1 MGTTKTRT
9 LNIRTTSG
17 VVVDGIATVP
27 CQAEAAN
34 VLAHG
39 VDADM
44 ADPFMT
50 AVAEGLAQ
58 RQIGTLRYRFPYMQG
73 GQKPSGRACCRTRT
87 RTCRGSQSEHYV
99 VILAVVRWWQV
110 SGWAYDFADADADA
124 DADAG
129 AGNIAFAGSAGSGIP
144 GVSFASGRQ
153 TNSRSRRAPEFS

>member
-34 VLAHG
+34 VFAHG

-58 RQIGTLRYRFPYMQG
+58 RQIGTLRYQFP
-73 GQKPSGRACCRTRT
+73 
-87 RTCRGSQSEHYV
+87 
-99 VILAVVRWWQV
+99 
-110 SGWAYDFADADADA
+110 
-124 DADAG
+124 
-129 AGNIAFAGSAGSGIP
+129 
-144 GVSFASGRQ
+144 
-153 TNSRSRRAPEFS
+153 